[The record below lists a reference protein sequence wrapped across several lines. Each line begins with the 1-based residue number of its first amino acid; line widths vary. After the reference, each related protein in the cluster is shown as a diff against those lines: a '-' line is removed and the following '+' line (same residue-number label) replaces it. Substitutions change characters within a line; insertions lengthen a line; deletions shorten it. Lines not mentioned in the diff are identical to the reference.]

1 MVMNKVGTITTKIS
15 SIGFSMTEVVFDI
28 EADNLLPGITKI
40 HCVSYSEVGG
50 KLLGTLYD
58 QKEIEQFFS
67 HDYLYIG
74 HHIVGYDF
82 KALNKIY
89 GIKRPKYFLDTLA
102 WSWYLF
108 PDRAEHGLE
117 SWGEDF
123 GVPKPKIDD
132 WQNLTIEEY
141 THRCEE
147 DVKINTKLYELIKSK
162 MKEIYS

>member
-1 MVMNKVGTITTKIS
+1 MK
-15 SIGFSMTEVVFDI
+15 EVIFDI
-28 EADNLLPGITKI
+28 ESDGLLDTITKI
-40 HCVSYSEVGG
+40 HCLSYSQADGRFS
-50 KLLGTLYD
+50 GTIYSEKD
-58 QKEIEQFFS
+58 IKDFFS

-74 HHIVGYDF
+74 HHVIGYDF
-82 KALNKIY
+82 KALEKIY
-89 GIKRPKYFLDTLA
+89 GIKRPKYIFDTLA

-123 GVPKPKIDD
+123 GVPKPKIDN
-132 WQNLTIEEY
+132 WQDLTIEEY

-147 DVKINTKLYELIKSK
+147 DVKINTKLYQLIKTK

>member
-1 MVMNKVGTITTKIS
+1 MK
-15 SIGFSMTEVVFDI
+15 EVIFDI

-40 HCVSYSEVGG
+40 HCVSYKVLGKDEVRTIYDFKDIESLFNQEG
-50 KLLGTLYD
+50 LL
-58 QKEIEQFFS
+58 F
-67 HDYLYIG
+67 IG
-74 HHIVGYDF
+74 HHVIGFDF

-147 DVKINTKLYELIKSK
+147 DVKINTKLYQLVKTK

>member
-1 MVMNKVGTITTKIS
+1 MKE
-15 SIGFSMTEVVFDI
+15 FVFDI

-40 HCVSYSEVGG
+40 HCLSYSEVGG
-50 KLLGTLYD
+50 KLVGTLYD
-58 QKEIEQFFS
+58 QQEINEFFS

-74 HHIVGYDF
+74 HHIIGYDF

-89 GIKRPKYFLDTLA
+89 DIKRPKHFFDTLP

-123 GVPKPKIDD
+123 GVPKPKIDN
-132 WQNLTIEEY
+132 WQDLTIEEY

-147 DVKINTKLYELIKSK
+147 DVKINTKLYQVVKTK

>member
-1 MVMNKVGTITTKIS
+1 MK
-15 SIGFSMTEVVFDI
+15 EVIFDI
-28 EADNLLPGITKI
+28 ESDGLLDTITKI
-40 HCVSYSEVGG
+40 HCLSYSQADGRFS
-50 KLLGTLYD
+50 GTIYSEKD
-58 QKEIEQFFS
+58 IKDFFS

-74 HHIVGYDF
+74 HHVIGYDF
-82 KALNKIY
+82 KALEKIY
-89 GIKRPKYFLDTLA
+89 GIKRPKHIFDTLA

-123 GVPKPKIDD
+123 GVPKPKIDN
-132 WQNLTIEEY
+132 WQDLTIEEY

-147 DVKINTKLYELIKSK
+147 DVKINTKLYQLIKTK

>member
-1 MVMNKVGTITTKIS
+1 MKE
-15 SIGFSMTEVVFDI
+15 FVFDL

-50 KLLGTLYD
+50 KLVGTLYD
-58 QKEIEQFFS
+58 QQEIKEFFNED
-67 HDYLYIG
+67 HLYIG
-74 HHIVGYDF
+74 HHIIGYDF

-123 GVPKPKIDD
+123 GVPKPKIDN
-132 WQNLTIEEY
+132 WQDLTIEEY

-147 DVKINTKLYELIKSK
+147 DVKINTKLYQLIKTK

>member
-1 MVMNKVGTITTKIS
+1 MK
-15 SIGFSMTEVVFDI
+15 EVVFDI

-40 HCVSYSEVGG
+40 HCLSYSEVGG
-50 KLLGTLYD
+50 KLSGTLYN
-58 QKEIEQFFS
+58 QQEIEQFFG

-89 GIKRPKYFLDTLA
+89 GIKRPKHFLDTLP

-108 PDRAEHGLE
+108 PDRGEHGLE

-123 GVPKPKIDD
+123 GVPKPKIDN
-132 WQNLTIEEY
+132 WQDLTIEEY

-147 DVKINTKLYELIKSK
+147 DVKINTKLYQLVKTK
-162 MKEIYS
+162 MKEIYSWVEKVKFWISLMIT

>member
-1 MVMNKVGTITTKIS
+1 MK
-15 SIGFSMTEVVFDI
+15 EVIFDI

-40 HCVSYSEVGG
+40 HCVSYKVLGKDEVRTIYDFKDIESLFNQEG
-50 KLLGTLYD
+50 LL
-58 QKEIEQFFS
+58 F
-67 HDYLYIG
+67 IG
-74 HHIVGYDF
+74 HHVIGYDF

>member
-1 MVMNKVGTITTKIS
+1 MKE
-15 SIGFSMTEVVFDI
+15 FVFDL

-40 HCVSYSEVGG
+40 HCLSYAEVGG
-50 KLLGTLYD
+50 VSKGTIYD
-58 QKEIEQFFS
+58 QQEIEQFFS

-89 GIKRPKYFLDTLA
+89 GIKRPKHFFDTLP

-123 GVPKPKIDD
+123 GVPKPKIDN
-132 WQNLTIEEY
+132 WQDLTIEEY
-141 THRCEE
+141 AHRCEE
-147 DVKINTKLYELIKSK
+147 DVKINTKLYQLVKTK

>member
-1 MVMNKVGTITTKIS
+1 MREFI
-15 SIGFSMTEVVFDI
+15 FDI
-28 EADNLLPGITKI
+28 ESDGLLDTVTKI
-40 HCVSYSEVGG
+40 HCLSYSQADGRFS
-50 KLLGTLYD
+50 GTIYSENDIKGFLS
-58 QKEIEQFFS
+58 Q
-67 HDYLYIG
+67 DYIYIG
-74 HHIVGYDF
+74 HHIIGYDF
-82 KALNKIY
+82 KALEKIY
-89 GIKRPKYFLDTLA
+89 GIKRPKHFLDTLA

>member
-1 MVMNKVGTITTKIS
+1 MK
-15 SIGFSMTEVVFDI
+15 EVVFDL

-40 HCVSYSEVGG
+40 HCLSYAYVGG
-50 KLLGTLYD
+50 VSKGTIYS
-58 QKEIEQFFS
+58 QQEINEFFN

-74 HHIVGYDF
+74 HHIIGYDF

-89 GIKRPKYFLDTLA
+89 DIKRPKHFFDTLP

-123 GVPKPKIDD
+123 GVPKPKIDN
-132 WQNLTIEEY
+132 WQDLTIEEY

-147 DVKINTKLYELIKSK
+147 DVKINTKLYQVVKTK

>member
-1 MVMNKVGTITTKIS
+1 MKE
-15 SIGFSMTEVVFDI
+15 FVFDL

-40 HCVSYSEVGG
+40 HCLSYSEVGG
-50 KLLGTLYD
+50 KLVGTLYD
-58 QKEIEQFFS
+58 QQEINEFF
-67 HDYLYIG
+67 DEDNLYIG

-89 GIKRPKYFLDTLA
+89 GIKRPKHFFDTLP

-123 GVPKPKIDD
+123 GVPKPKIDN
-132 WQNLTIEEY
+132 WQDLTIEEY

-147 DVKINTKLYELIKSK
+147 DVKINTKLYQVVKTK

>member
-1 MVMNKVGTITTKIS
+1 MK
-15 SIGFSMTEVVFDI
+15 EVVFDL

-50 KLLGTLYD
+50 KLSGTLYS
-58 QKEIEQFFS
+58 QQEIEQFFS
-67 HDYLYIG
+67 QDYLYIG
-74 HHIVGYDF
+74 HHIIGYDF

-89 GIKRPKYFLDTLA
+89 GIKRPKYFFDTLA

-123 GVPKPKIDD
+123 GVPKPKIDN
-132 WQNLTIEEY
+132 WQDLTIEEY

-147 DVKINTKLYELIKSK
+147 DVKINTKLYYLVKTK

>member
-1 MVMNKVGTITTKIS
+1 MKEFI
-15 SIGFSMTEVVFDI
+15 FDI

-50 KLLGTLYD
+50 KLLGTLYN
-58 QKEIEQFFS
+58 QQEIEQFFS

-74 HHIVGYDF
+74 HHIIGYDF

-123 GVPKPKIDD
+123 GVPKPKIDN
-132 WQNLTIEEY
+132 WQDLTIEEY

-147 DVKINTKLYELIKSK
+147 DVKINTKLYQLVKTK

>member
-1 MVMNKVGTITTKIS
+1 MK
-15 SIGFSMTEVVFDI
+15 EVVLDI

-40 HCVSYSEVGG
+40 HCLSYLEVGS
-50 KLLGTLYD
+50 KLVGTLYD
-58 QKEIEQFFS
+58 QQEIEQFFS

-89 GIKRPKYFLDTLA
+89 GIKRPKHFLDTLP

-123 GVPKPKIDD
+123 GVPKPKIDN
-132 WQNLTIEEY
+132 WQDLTIEEY
-141 THRCEE
+141 AHRCEE
-147 DVKINTKLYELIKSK
+147 DVKINTKLYQLVKTK

>member
-1 MVMNKVGTITTKIS
+1 MK
-15 SIGFSMTEVVFDI
+15 EVVFDI

-40 HCVSYSEVGG
+40 HCLSYSQADGRFS
-50 KLLGTLYD
+50 GTIYSEKD
-58 QKEIEQFFS
+58 IKDFFS
-67 HDYLYIG
+67 HDYIYIG
-74 HHIVGYDF
+74 HHIIGYDF
-82 KALNKIY
+82 KALEKVY
-89 GIKRPKYFLDTLA
+89 GIKRPKHIFDTLA

-147 DVKINTKLYELIKSK
+147 DVKINTKLYQLIKTK

>member
-1 MVMNKVGTITTKIS
+1 MKE
-15 SIGFSMTEVVFDI
+15 FVFDI

-40 HCVSYSEVGG
+40 HCLSYSEVGG
-50 KLLGTLYD
+50 KLAGALYS
-58 QKEIEQFFS
+58 QQEINEFFS
-67 HDYLYIG
+67 HDHLYIG

-89 GIKRPKYFLDTLA
+89 GIKRPKHFFDTLP

-108 PDRAEHGLE
+108 PDRGEHGLE

-123 GVPKPKIDD
+123 GVPKPKIDN
-132 WQNLTIEEY
+132 WQDLTIEEY

-147 DVKINTKLYELIKSK
+147 DVKINTKLYQVVKTK

>member
-1 MVMNKVGTITTKIS
+1 MR
-15 SIGFSMTEVVFDI
+15 EVIFDI

-50 KLLGTLYD
+50 KLSGTLYN
-58 QKEIEQFFS
+58 QQEIEQFFS

-108 PDRAEHGLE
+108 PDHAEHGLE

-141 THRCEE
+141 AHRCEE
-147 DVKINTKLYELIKSK
+147 DVKINTKLYQLVKTK

>member
-1 MVMNKVGTITTKIS
+1 MK
-15 SIGFSMTEVVFDI
+15 EVVFDI

-40 HCVSYSEVGG
+40 HCLSYSQADGRFS
-50 KLLGTLYD
+50 GTIYSEKD
-58 QKEIEQFFS
+58 IKDFFS
-67 HDYLYIG
+67 HDYIYIG
-74 HHIVGYDF
+74 HHIIGYDF
-82 KALNKIY
+82 KALEKVY
-89 GIKRPKYFLDTLA
+89 GIKRPKHIFDTLA

-132 WQNLTIEEY
+132 WENLTMLEY

-147 DVKINTKLYELIKSK
+147 DVKINTKLYQLVKTK

>member
-1 MVMNKVGTITTKIS
+1 MK
-15 SIGFSMTEVVFDI
+15 EVVFDI
-28 EADNLLPGITKI
+28 ESDNLLPGITKI
-40 HCVSYSEVGG
+40 HCVSYNVLGKDEVR
-50 KLLGTLYD
+50 TLYD
-58 QKEIEQFFS
+58 FKDIESLFNQEGLLF
-67 HDYLYIG
+67 IG
-74 HHIVGYDF
+74 HHIIGYDF
-82 KALNKIY
+82 KALEKIY

-123 GVPKPKIDD
+123 GIPKPKIDN
-132 WQNLTIEEY
+132 WQDSTIEEY

-147 DVKINTKLYELIKSK
+147 DVKINTKLYQLVKTK

>member
-1 MVMNKVGTITTKIS
+1 MK
-15 SIGFSMTEVVFDI
+15 EVIFDI
-28 EADNLLPGITKI
+28 ESDGLLNTVTKI
-40 HCVSYSEVGG
+40 HCVSYSQADGRFS
-50 KLLGTLYD
+50 GTIYSEKD
-58 QKEIEQFFS
+58 IKDFFS

-74 HHIVGYDF
+74 HHVIGYDF
-82 KALNKIY
+82 KALEKIY
-89 GIKRPKYFLDTLA
+89 GIKRPKNFFDTLA

-123 GVPKPKIDD
+123 GVPKPKIDN
-132 WQNLTIEEY
+132 WQDLTIEEY

-147 DVKINTKLYELIKSK
+147 DVKINTKLYQLIKSK

>member
-1 MVMNKVGTITTKIS
+1 MKEII
-15 SIGFSMTEVVFDI
+15 FDI

-40 HCVSYSEVGG
+40 HCLSYSQADGRFS
-50 KLLGTLYD
+50 GTIYSEKD
-58 QKEIEQFFS
+58 IKDFFS
-67 HDYLYIG
+67 HDYIYIG
-74 HHIVGYDF
+74 HHIIGYDF
-82 KALNKIY
+82 KALEKVY
-89 GIKRPKYFLDTLA
+89 GIKRPKHIFDTLA

-132 WQNLTIEEY
+132 WENLTIEEY
-141 THRCEE
+141 AHRCEE
-147 DVKINTKLYELIKSK
+147 DVKINTKLYQLIKSK

>member
-1 MVMNKVGTITTKIS
+1 MK
-15 SIGFSMTEVVFDI
+15 EVVFDI

-40 HCVSYSEVGG
+40 HCLSYSQADGRFS
-50 KLLGTLYD
+50 GTIYSEKD
-58 QKEIEQFFS
+58 IKDFFS
-67 HDYLYIG
+67 HDYIYIG
-74 HHIVGYDF
+74 HNIIGYDF
-82 KALNKIY
+82 KALEKVY
-89 GIKRPKYFLDTLA
+89 GIKRPKHIFDTLA

-147 DVKINTKLYELIKSK
+147 DVKINTKLYQLVKTK

>member
-1 MVMNKVGTITTKIS
+1 MKEFI
-15 SIGFSMTEVVFDI
+15 FDI

-50 KLLGTLYD
+50 KLLGTLYN
-58 QKEIEQFFS
+58 QQEIEQFFS

-74 HHIVGYDF
+74 HHIIGYDF

-89 GIKRPKYFLDTLA
+89 GIKRPKHFLDTLA

-123 GVPKPKIDD
+123 GVPKPKIDN
-132 WQNLTIEEY
+132 WQDLTIEEY

-147 DVKINTKLYELIKSK
+147 DVKINTKLYQLVKTK

>member
-1 MVMNKVGTITTKIS
+1 MKE
-15 SIGFSMTEVVFDI
+15 FVFDI

-40 HCVSYSEVGG
+40 HCLSYSEVGG
-50 KLLGTLYD
+50 KLVGTLYD
-58 QKEIEQFFS
+58 QQEINEFFN

-74 HHIVGYDF
+74 HHIIGYDF

-89 GIKRPKYFLDTLA
+89 DIKRPKHFFDTLP

-123 GVPKPKIDD
+123 GVPKPKIDN
-132 WQNLTIEEY
+132 WQDLTIEEY

-147 DVKINTKLYELIKSK
+147 DVKINTKLYQVVKTK

>member
-1 MVMNKVGTITTKIS
+1 MKEFI
-15 SIGFSMTEVVFDI
+15 FDI
-28 EADNLLPGITKI
+28 ESDGLLDTATKI
-40 HCVSYSEVGG
+40 HCLSYSSVDGND
-50 KLLGTLYD
+50 KGTIYT
-58 QKEIEQFFS
+58 KEAMVDFFS
-67 HDYLYIG
+67 YQQNLFIG
-74 HHIVGYDF
+74 HHVIGYDF

-89 GIKRPKYFLDTLA
+89 GINRPKYFLDTLP

-132 WQNLTIEEY
+132 WENLTMLEY